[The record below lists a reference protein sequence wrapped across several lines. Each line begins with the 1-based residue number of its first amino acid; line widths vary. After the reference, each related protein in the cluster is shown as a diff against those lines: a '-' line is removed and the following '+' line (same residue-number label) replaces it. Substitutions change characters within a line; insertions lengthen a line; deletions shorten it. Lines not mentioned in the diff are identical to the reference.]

1 MTTPNLLYAILLG
14 AAAAVSA
21 IVILLLW
28 PRRHVAG
35 ARSVILFMA
44 ALTWWSA
51 TYALFWLG
59 TPGPTPFFWL
69 DVTYIGVVI
78 VPAALLAFS
87 LEFTG
92 REARLTR
99 GLILLLT
106 IEPVVTLAL
115 LWTDPWHGLFFGAQ
129 RSATSGA
136 ILTGG
141 PAFWFNIVYSYT
153 LILVACILL
162 IAALFHL
169 PVLYRRQ
176 AALIITAVI
185 IPWASNVVSLA
196 GLGPFPGLDMT
207 PLAFTLTGIL
217 LAVALIQY
225 RFLDVAPI
233 ARDLLVE
240 SMSDGVLVLD
250 NAQRIVDINPAML
263 KLLAPHAADPVGQS
277 LAVVRTVWPALL
289 EFCTGAGDS
298 GYNVRAPGGAV
309 RFVDLQQ
316 IAVTDRRNH
325 RRGTLVIA
333 RDVTAHAL
341 MQDERERIIAGLQ
354 DALDQIKTLRGLLH
368 TCAQCKKV
376 RDEQGLWVALDQYV
390 RTHTD
395 AEFSHG
401 LCPECTHELYPE
413 LYAMR
418 EQQKAAI
425 LDYLNRQGGSNL
437 DAVSEAIGLSKS
449 SMLRRLESLIQDG
462 RVEEVQENGMPIFR
476 MAQPQP

>member
-1 MTTPNLLYAILLG
+1 MITPTMLYAILLG

-21 IVILLLW
+21 VVIAQLW

-35 ARSVILFMA
+35 ARSVMLFMG

-59 TPGPTPFFWL
+59 APGPTPTFWL
-69 DVTYIGVVI
+69 DVTYVGVVI
-78 VPAALLAFS
+78 VPAALLTFS

-92 REARLTR
+92 RDDWISRRLV
-99 GLILLLT
+99 LLLS
-106 IEPVVTLAL
+106 IEPALTLIL
-115 LWTDPWHGLFFGAQ
+115 LWTDPRHGLFFGAQ

-162 IAALFHL
+162 IASLFRL
-169 PVLYRRQ
+169 PALYRRQ
-176 AALIITAVI
+176 AALIITAII
-185 IPWASNVVSLA
+185 IPWASNIVSLA
-196 GLGPFPGLDMT
+196 GFSPFPGLDLT
-207 PLAFTLTGIL
+207 PLAFTLTGML

-225 RFLDVAPI
+225 RFLDIAPI

-250 NAQRIVDINPAML
+250 SGQRIVDLNPAML
-263 KLLAPHAADPVGQS
+263 NLLAPHTTDPVGQP
-277 LAVVRTVWPALL
+277 LAVVKSAWPALL
-289 EFCTGAGDS
+289 DFCNGDGDS
-298 GYNVRAPGGAV
+298 GYGVRVPGESV

-333 RDVTAHAL
+333 RDVTARTL
-341 MQDERERIIAGLQ
+341 MQDERERIITGLR
-354 DALDQIKTLRGLLH
+354 DALDQVKTLRGLLH

-376 RDEQGLWVALDQYV
+376 RDEQGAWVALDQYV

-425 LDYLNRQGGSNL
+425 LDYLNGQGGSTL
-437 DAVSEAIGLSKS
+437 DAVSEAIALSKT
-449 SMLRRLESLIQDG
+449 SMLRRLESLILEG
-462 RVEEVQENGMPIFR
+462 RVEEVQENGVPIFR
-476 MAQPQP
+476 VAQPQP